1 MSGGPERS
9 AGEIEGEVRGTRIA
23 IARTLDALEH
33 KLRARHLVQEGLA
46 MVSETLT
53 EPGDAGAGIAGILR
67 ANPVAFALIGAG
79 LAYLLAGNTGLGER
93 IAEDARVK
101 GAVRQLSDLAG
112 TIGDGAAAGRDAA
125 GGWVHR
131 AAGAMRETGS
141 QVVERA
147 GAVSG
152 YAGDRAGRLAGDW
165 GRRSALPVGAV
176 AVVAGALLAAALP
189 FSRFEAD

>member
-9 AGEIEGEVRGTRIA
+9 AGEIERDLRGTRIA

-53 EPGDAGAGIAGILR
+53 EPGD
-67 ANPVAFALIGAG
+67 
-79 LAYLLAGNTGLGER
+79 
-93 IAEDARVK
+93 
-101 GAVRQLSDLAG
+101 
-112 TIGDGAAAGRDAA
+112 
-125 GGWVHR
+125 
-131 AAGAMRETGS
+131 AGAMRETGS